1 MFTHLRPRCGGSHS
15 GPQPGT
21 RDALPP
27 WARTAHDG
35 STHPSPR
42 ATLFWHTCATVTAA
56 GTGTIPATTPTARST
71 SRSRSPDRCRP
82 SPSAIPWEAEQ
93 PCGQPLTPRCT
104 SPRPR
109 AMAAARRTRRAVER
123 KASRRRTW
131 RARPGDQ
138 PPSLR
143 AVRQQGPNGRSL
155 RRHCPRPPRGSRHA
169 APLQPL
175 APHRRRL
182 RDWPP
187 PATQPTTLSC
197 CDKASSLN
205 LLCVPCQA
213 AELARKPP
221 SGHPMS
227 DSAPGINRTQI
238 RKQTPFCVA
247 TLDTGN
253 VHAC

>member
-155 RRHCPRPPRGSRHA
+155 RRIVLVRHGDHAMLLRSSLWHRTGAGFGTGRRQLRSQRPSRAVTRHPLSISSVCRARLRSWQENLPRDIQCLTRPQASTGHKSGSRRHFVSQ
-169 APLQPL
+169 L
-175 APHRRRL
+175 
-182 RDWPP
+182 
-187 PATQPTTLSC
+187 
-197 CDKASSLN
+197 
-205 LLCVPCQA
+205 
-213 AELARKPP
+213 
-221 SGHPMS
+221 
-227 DSAPGINRTQI
+227 
-238 RKQTPFCVA
+238 
-247 TLDTGN
+247 
-253 VHAC
+253 